1 MQLINDILD
10 LSKIEADAIKISY
23 APIDLNEMMDNTY
36 ASIKLRMP
44 KGVDLILEKGLEQC
58 TFGTDQIRLLQ
69 LINNLANNAIK
80 NTKQGSI
87 TMGYKDL
94 GDGCLNFYVK
104 DTGMGIAEDKLQS
117 LFKRFVKI
125 NDYMEGIGLGLAI
138 CRSLVTKMGGS
149 IQVESKLGEG
159 STFSFILPTHD

>member
-1 MQLINDILD
+1 
-10 LSKIEADAIKISY
+10 
-23 APIDLNEMMDNTY
+23 
-36 ASIKLRMP
+36 
-44 KGVDLILEKGLEQC
+44 
-58 TFGTDQIRLLQ
+58 
-69 LINNLANNAIK
+69 
-80 NTKQGSI
+80 
-87 TMGYKDL
+87 MGYKDL